1 MCNATINQES
11 LISQFELR
19 THHAPRTSQALP
31 VLLARR
37 KSRAYSF
44 ALRAGCWKKIIDM
57 FPIRRKLK
65 FGTVI
70 VEAKLG
76 IQFEFGVRS

>member
-31 VLLARR
+31 VLFNRTTDIFKLV
-37 KSRAYSF
+37 Y
-44 ALRAGCWKKIIDM
+44 ALLLYIECNSAPDLQPRLHQMA
-57 FPIRRKLK
+57 
-65 FGTVI
+65 T
-70 VEAKLG
+70 EA
-76 IQFEFGVRS
+76 Q